1 MPPGIREA
9 SQVSEEDE
17 EHDAFDGLVPY
28 GPDFTP
34 ATLGKRIGEDKV
46 LPWLLERAS
55 TSGHRATLQAA
66 IADRCLTHI
75 DDAKNRR
82 EMASHVVQALQN
94 YQLIL
99 VDDLDQVRLTDVGAQ
114 ILAEPART
122 RDEVFGQHIL
132 TMCNG
137 YRLVETIHRI
147 ELSGQQRVGLEQL
160 SQELDRSATSK
171 NLSTM
176 KAWLERAGVMERGR
190 RYAIRDARVEELL
203 GRGAVRLLGLDER
216 EVEFLL
222 AARVQMALQK
232 DQVLEAADVKAL
244 AETRRPDVKLPSKG
258 LASFARGLVTQG
270 LIVEEKKARSKGGTR
285 FAFRVSSEG
294 LKLTD
299 EQVRK
304 LVEQSWAGMPLE
316 KLRPIDDALD
326 ALAKGTTEERG
337 QLGEMLAVHACLML
351 GLRVVAWRKRAPV
364 EIDLSA
370 ERTVGLSY
378 QRWHLQVKNIDG
390 DLKSDRVDREIGAA
404 AGTGATHLLFV
415 VPRGGVSGPAQL
427 EIDTKNKLTHFHVY
441 LLTAASF
448 AAPISASLIRD
459 LRGQEAK
466 LTRIKRM
473 EAERR
478 ERL

>member
-1 MPPGIREA
+1 MSED
-9 SQVSEEDE
+9 VSEDDE
-17 EHDAFDGLVPY
+17 EHDALDGLVPY

-75 DDAKNRR
+75 TDARNRR
-82 EMASHVVQALQN
+82 DMARHVVQALQA

-99 VDDLDQVRLTDVGAQ
+99 VDDLDQVRLTGVGAQ
-114 ILAEPART
+114 ILAEPGRT

-137 YRLVETIHRI
+137 YRLVEAIHRI
-147 ELSGQQRVGLEQL
+147 ELSGQRVELEQL

-203 GRGAVRLLGLDER
+203 GRGAVKLLELDER

-222 AARVQMALQK
+222 AARVQMTLQK
-232 DQVLEAADVKAL
+232 DQALEAADVKAL

-258 LASFARGLVTQG
+258 LASFARGLVTKR

-316 KLRPIDDALD
+316 KLRPIGDALD
-326 ALAKGTTEERG
+326 ALANGTTEERG
-337 QLGEMLAVHACLML
+337 QLGEMLAVHACLIL

-390 DLKSDRVDREIGAA
+390 DLGSDRVDREIGAA
-404 AGTGATHLLFV
+404 VGTGATHL
-415 VPRGGVSGPAQL
+415 
-427 EIDTKNKLTHFHVY
+427 
-441 LLTAASF
+441 
-448 AAPISASLIRD
+448 
-459 LRGQEAK
+459 
-466 LTRIKRM
+466 
-473 EAERR
+473 
-478 ERL
+478 